1 MTNTSGLGTQN
12 QARTYLQVTAETVEK
27 TADYDIV
34 LADRGKLFRFS
45 GAGPWTA
52 QIMTVAIVSTQ
63 FFCFIR
69 NDSALDLTIE
79 TQSGNINGGPTVTLE
94 PGLVLMIF
102 CDGTNTLTG
111 GVNLNSVPLIG
122 GTMTGALILSGDPVD
137 PLGAATKQYVDAAG
151 SGIAVQPLCYAAT
164 TANLN
169 ATYANG
175 AAGVGATLTN
185 AGAMAAFSIDGVSP
199 ALNSRI
205 LVKDQTTQFENGCYT
220 LTTVGSGAVNWV
232 LTRATDYD
240 TAAEIQPG
248 TLFMITNGN
257 VNAVTSWV
265 ETNAVLTVGTDAIAF
280 AQFTFSPGSY
290 ANTALSNLA
299 AVAVNADLNPGA
311 DVAVDLGAP
320 NFRYG
325 RVYPIGV
332 LTGED
337 AADTMALAAYDTAG
351 LSERSFITLTAGN
364 PPTCLLE
371 NGVTAVTQ
379 AVNNN
384 STLVATTAFVTAQI
398 ADDAATRSLNNLS
411 GVAVNTTLVS
421 DTDVTDDL
429 GTQAARWRNIYA
441 NSLQTGDTAAD
452 VLTIGAWDV
461 DGAALTPFI
470 TLTANNTPSCV
481 LASGVTATT
490 QAALDNS
497 TKLATTAYVDNA
509 VVAAGALV
517 YLAGANAAA
526 SSFIAITSNITATYN
541 SYLVVITGATVATD
555 NVELWFRVS
564 TDGGATWKSGASDY
578 SYSFGNFGSGGG
590 YSTADAQIKI
600 FNSSYPMGNDAGNS
614 FSGTFQLAAPSSAS
628 LWKRIVGT
636 SGYLDG
642 SGNWDTINTSS
653 GIYKSTTAIDGL
665 RFQASSGNL
674 TVGRIALYGIVNS

>member
-63 FFCFIR
+63 FMCFIR

-122 GTMTGALILSGDPVD
+122 GTMTGALILSGDPVN

-185 AGAMAAFSIDGVSP
+185 AGAMAAFSVDGVSP

-205 LVKDQTTQFENGCYT
+205 LVKDQATQFQNGCYT

-265 ETNAVLTVGTDAIAF
+265 ETNAVVTVGTDAIAF

-299 AVAVNADLNPGA
+299 AVAVNTDLNPGA

-325 RVYPIGV
+325 RVYPIGI

-337 AADTMALAAYDTAG
+337 VADTMALAAYDTAG

-371 NGVTAVTQ
+371 DGVTAVTQ
-379 AVNNN
+379 SVNNN

-398 ADDAATRSLNNLS
+398 ADDAATRSLNNLAA
-411 GVAVNTTLVS
+411 VAINTTLVS

-429 GTQAARWRNIYA
+429 GTQAVRWRNIYA
-441 NSLQTGDTAAD
+441 NTLQTGDTAAD
-452 VLTIGAWDV
+452 VLNIGAWDV

-481 LASGVTATT
+481 LASGVTGTT
-490 QAALDNS
+490 QAPNDNS
-497 TKLATTAYVDNA
+497 TKLATTAYADN
-509 VVAAGALV
+509 VGAGSGSWIH
-517 YLAGANAAA
+517 LATATAAA
-526 SSFIAITSNITATYN
+526 SATIDFTAAIDATYDTYVVKVNYLLPATNATTLWIRLRSGGVFRN
-541 SYLVVITGATVATD
+541 SASDYGWATVSLGGNGSSNGDSEIEATLSGYLSNTSTKGLSGLFYLSDPSNTTNHKLVYGNGSFSATGATIGYNLSMGGVLIGVTTA
-555 NVELWFRVS
+555 V
-564 TDGGATWKSGASDY
+564 DGIRFMMNSG
-578 SYSFGNFGSGGG
+578 N
-590 YSTADAQIKI
+590 I
-600 FNSSYPMGNDAGNS
+600 
-614 FSGTFQLAAPSSAS
+614 
-628 LWKRIVGT
+628 T
-636 SGYLDG
+636 SGKFD
-642 SGNWDTINTSS
+642 
-653 GIYKSTTAIDGL
+653 
-665 RFQASSGNL
+665 
-674 TVGRIALYGIVNS
+674 LYGIKN

>member
-69 NDSALDLTIE
+69 NDSALDLTVE

-122 GTMTGALILSGDPVD
+122 GTMTGPLILSGDPTVA
-137 PLGAATKQYVDAAG
+137 LGAATKQYVDAAG

-169 ATYANG
+169 ATQAG
-175 AAGVGATLTN
+175 AGVGATLTN
-185 AGAMAAFSIDGVSP
+185 AGAMAAFSVDGVSP
-199 ALNSRI
+199 PLNSRI
-205 LVKDQTTQFENGCYT
+205 LVKNQTLSQHNGCYT

-240 TAAEIQPG
+240 QAAEIQPG
-248 TLFMITNGN
+248 TLFMITNGT

-265 ETNAVLTVGTDAIAF
+265 ETNVVVTVDTDPIAF

-299 AVAVNADLNPGA
+299 ATAINTNLLPGLDDVVNIGSESL
-311 DVAVDLGAP
+311 
-320 NFRYG
+320 RYSELFTG
-325 RVYPIGV
+325 QI
-332 LTGED
+332 LTGETGGD
-337 AADTMALAAYDTAG
+337 ATFLAAYDTGGAAYTPVLG
-351 LSERSFITLTAGN
+351 MTAGN
-364 PPTCLLE
+364 PPTATLASFMT
-371 NGVTAVTQ
+371 GTTQ
-379 AVNNN
+379 AVNTND
-384 STLVATTAFVTAQI
+384 TRLATTAYVVSQI
-398 ADDAATRSLNNLS
+398 ADDSATRSLNNLS
-411 GVAVNTTLVS
+411 AVAINTTLAS
-421 DTDVTDDL
+421 DTDITDDL
-429 GTQAARWRNIYA
+429 GTQAIRWRNIYA
-441 NSLQTGDTAAD
+441 NTLQTGDTAAD
-452 VLTIGAWDV
+452 VLNIGAWDV
-461 DGAALTPFI
+461 DGASFTPFI

-481 LASGVTATT
+481 LASNVTATT
-490 QAALDNS
+490 QALADNS
-497 TKLATTAYVDNA
+497 TKLATTAYVDA
-509 VVAAGALV
+509 TAIAAGSLV

-526 SSFIAITSNITATYN
+526 SAFIAITSNITATYN

-555 NVELWFRVS
+555 GVELWFRMS

-578 SYSFGNFGSGGG
+578 AYSFGNFGSGGS
-590 YSTADAQIKI
+590 YSTADSQIKI

-653 GIYKSTTAIDGL
+653 GIYKATTAIDGL

>member
-63 FFCFIR
+63 FMCFIR

-79 TQSGNINGGPTVTLE
+79 TQSGSINGAPTLTLE
-94 PGLVLMIF
+94 PGLMVAVF
-102 CDGTNTLTG
+102 CDGTNVLSG
-111 GVNLNSVPLIG
+111 GVNLNCVPLIG
-122 GTMTGALILSGDPVD
+122 GTMTGALILSGDPVTA
-137 PLGAATKQYVDAAG
+137 LGAATKQYVDAAG

-169 ATYANG
+169 ATQAG
-175 AAGVGATLTN
+175 AGAGATLTN
-185 AGAMAAFSIDGVSP
+185 AGAMAAFSVDGVSP
-199 ALNSRI
+199 AINSRI
-205 LVKDQTTQFENGCYT
+205 LVKNQTAPEENGCYT

-265 ETNAVLTVGTDAIAF
+265 ETNVVVTVDTDPIEF

-299 AVAVNADLNPGA
+299 ATAINTNLLPDVDDTVNIGSEAL
-311 DVAVDLGAP
+311 
-320 NFRYG
+320 RYSELFTG
-325 RVYPIGV
+325 QI
-332 LTGED
+332 LTGETNGD
-337 AADTMALAAYDTAG
+337 ATFLAAYDTGGAAYSPVLG
-351 LSERSFITLTAGN
+351 MTAGN
-364 PPTCLLE
+364 PPTATVASF
-371 NGVTAVTQ
+371 VTGTTQ
-379 AVNNN
+379 AVNDN
-384 STLVATTAFVTAQI
+384 STKLATTAFVTAQI

-429 GTQAARWRNIYA
+429 GTQAIRWRNIYA
-441 NSLQTGDTAAD
+441 NTLQTGDTAAD
-452 VLTIGAWDV
+452 VLNIGAWDV
-461 DGAALTPFI
+461 DGAAFTPFI

-490 QAALDNS
+490 QAPNDNS
-497 TKLATTAYVDNA
+497 TKLATTAYADN
-509 VVAAGALV
+509 VGAGSGSWIH
-517 YLAGANAAA
+517 LATASAAA
-526 SSFIAITSNITATYN
+526 SATIDFTAAIDATYDTYVVKVNYLLPATNATTLWLRLRSGGVFRN
-541 SYLVVITGATVATD
+541 SASDYGWATVSLGGNGSSNGDSEIEATLSGYLSNTSTKGLSGLFYLSDPSSTVAHKLVYGNGSFSATGATIGYNLSMGGVLIGVTTA
-555 NVELWFRVS
+555 V
-564 TDGGATWKSGASDY
+564 DGIRFMMNSG
-578 SYSFGNFGSGGG
+578 N
-590 YSTADAQIKI
+590 I
-600 FNSSYPMGNDAGNS
+600 
-614 FSGTFQLAAPSSAS
+614 
-628 LWKRIVGT
+628 T
-636 SGYLDG
+636 SGKFD
-642 SGNWDTINTSS
+642 
-653 GIYKSTTAIDGL
+653 
-665 RFQASSGNL
+665 
-674 TVGRIALYGIVNS
+674 LYGIKN